1 MLILV
6 LCIIAAV
13 ALVLALVAFS
23 RSRNTTDLTSVSQG
37 SSTVRQLP
45 RSSFANASAIQEA
58 IFSREDWEFI
68 KREGCPALEELF
80 LSERKAVACYWLTV
94 TSSRISAIRH
104 NHLKNSRLAHNLSPG
119 QELRL
124 LGRFLYL
131 SLECRV
137 GLLVIQL
144 GGPLAPA
151 NLTAHI
157 QRIADGLPVARENSF
172 APLREN

>member
-1 MLILV
+1 MV
-6 LCIIAAV
+6 AAL

-23 RSRNTTDLTSVSQG
+23 RSRNTTEWTSMSQA
-37 SSTVRQLP
+37 SSTARPP
-45 RSSFANASAIQEA
+45 RSSFANAAAIQEA

-68 KREGCPALEELF
+68 KRERCSALEELF
-80 LSERKAVACYWLTV
+80 LTERKAVACYWLTV
-94 TSSRISAIRH
+94 TCSRISAIRH
-104 NHLKNSRLAHNLSPG
+104 NHLQNSRLAHNLSPG

-124 LGRFLYL
+124 LGQFLYL
-131 SLECRV
+131 SLVCRV
-137 GLLVIQL
+137 GLVVIQL

>member
-6 LCIIAAV
+6 LCMLAGL

-23 RSRNTTDLTSVSQG
+23 RSRNTSDCPAASQDK
-37 SSTVRQLP
+37 STTRQLP

-68 KREGCPALEELF
+68 KQEGCPALEELF
-80 LSERKAVACYWLTV
+80 LAERKAVACYWLTV

-104 NHLKNSRLAHNLSPG
+104 NHLQNSRLARNLSPG

-131 SLECRV
+131 SLVCRV

-144 GGPLAPA
+144 GGPIAPA

>member
-6 LCIIAAV
+6 LCIVAAL

-23 RSRNTTDLTSVSQG
+23 RSRSTPDWPAASQDR
-37 SSTVRQLP
+37 STIRQLP
-45 RSSFANASAIQEA
+45 QSSFASAAAIQEA
-58 IFSREDWEFI
+58 IFSGEDWEFI
-68 KREGCPALEELF
+68 KRERCPALEELF

-104 NHLKNSRLAHNLSPG
+104 NHLQNSRLAHDLSPG

-131 SLECRV
+131 SVVCRV

-151 NLTAHI
+151 DLMAHI

>member
-23 RSRNTTDLTSVSQG
+23 RSRNTSNWASVSQG

-45 RSSFANASAIQEA
+45 RSSFVNAATIQEA

-80 LSERKAVACYWLTV
+80 LTERKAVACYWLTV

-131 SLECRV
+131 SLVCRV
-137 GLLVIQL
+137 GLVVIQL